1 MGPDAITPLVT
12 GGGVFGVLLAVIVYL
27 VTQNWKLT
35 ARLSEVQ
42 DEVRRGAENRMEQAG
57 ARIAELEALLR
68 ITSPIT
74 RSGAGPDDAH

>member
-1 MGPDAITPLVT
+1 MAPDAITPLVT

-74 RSGAGPDDAH
+74 RSGGGVDDLP